1 MEKYNKIEETEEEY
15 KNNRSKRID
24 ELLKIAGTTDTEYK
38 HAIECSVKQGHMILL
53 ERDIDEGYINAFN
66 PEWLEAWGG
75 NIDLQP
81 CLDYFAVI
89 TYVTDYL
96 TKDDSGV
103 TAILREVTKNSEN
116 NGTKEQMQTLIHTF
130 LTHRQMGQAE
140 AYYKIIPS
148 LRMKYSTVRTVFIP
162 TDKKELR
169 SRFLVKVGEKE
180 ETHDKVAFPVTG
192 RDGLYIEKTDLID
205 KYIRRPGPKN
215 KYVEYTENDPDTEDL
230 CVAQFGKMM
239 EANQRKDFDKESDPV
254 DLDDLDYSKEDDKFH
269 FIMRADENKNK
280 KKTPLPER
288 MLLLPKYP
296 GENNIMR
303 KRRFPAAIRFNKKRQ
318 DLDPHK
324 YFLSELM
331 LYYPFRD
338 EKKDLYSDNETLCA
352 NLYQEQFENI
362 KKVKMQVM
370 EHLENVEE
378 ARYMVEEYMKNNKKD
393 EDIGV
398 KMDPENEQEK
408 DECDIEDEEAHP
420 EFGHLDPNEL
430 GIDETNKVQKEK
442 MFKPV
447 DVGNIEDLRQQT
459 KKLDK
464 YQKYIVELAIRYA
477 RGVVKSLKPKNRRPS
492 PPIVMVHGGAG
503 SGKSTV
509 INTLAKW
516 VHYILQKPGDD
527 PDCPYITISAY
538 TGAAACNVNGQ
549 TLHSL
554 FSFNFGAGFLT
565 MSDKIRDQKRNMF
578 KNLEVLIIDEISLV
592 DADMLYKIDL
602 RLKEVKQNENIFGG
616 IALFCFGDLLQIK
629 PVKGRYIFQEP
640 KCDDFKLANAVK
652 PHWNCFR
659 IINLEENHRQGND
672 KGYAEILNRIR
683 IGEQTDEDMIG
694 LEKRVRPKNHTD
706 LKDKDAMYLF
716 GKNKPVDEMNEKRLM
731 KIKGEEFIIEAK
743 SFHSTIKNFKPPISK
758 TGTINNTPFQA
769 KLKLKVGA
777 KLMMTYNV
785 NTADGLTNGS
795 R

>member
-1 MEKYNKIEETEEEY
+1 M
-15 KNNRSKRID
+15 
-24 ELLKIAGTTDTEYK
+24 
-38 HAIECSVKQGHMILL
+38 
-53 ERDIDEGYINAFN
+53 
-66 PEWLEAWGG
+66 
-75 NIDLQP
+75 
-81 CLDYFAVI
+81 
-89 TYVTDYL
+89 
-96 TKDDSGV
+96 
-103 TAILREVTKNSEN
+103 
-116 NGTKEQMQTLIHTF
+116 
-130 LTHRQMGQAE
+130 
-140 AYYKIIPS
+140 
-148 LRMKYSTVRTVFIP
+148 
-162 TDKKELR
+162 
-169 SRFLVKVGEKE
+169 
-180 ETHDKVAFPVTG
+180 
-192 RDGLYIEKTDLID
+192 ID
-205 KYIRRPGPKN
+205 KYTRRPGPKN
-215 KYVEYTENDPDTEDL
+215 KYVEFKENDPDTEDL

-269 FIMRADENKNK
+269 FIMTADENKNK

-331 LYYPFRD
+331 LYYPFCD

-378 ARYMVEEYMKNNKKD
+378 SRYMVEEYMKNNQKD
-393 EDIGV
+393 EEIGV
-398 KMDPENEQEK
+398 KMDPENEQDK
-408 DECDIEDEEAHP
+408 DDCEIEDEEAHP

-464 YQKYIVELAIRYA
+464 YQKYIVELATRYS
-477 RGVVKSLKPKNRRPS
+477 RGIVKSMKPKNRRPS

-554 FSFNFGAGFLT
+554 FSFNFGPGFLT
-565 MSDKIRDQKRNMF
+565 MSDKIRDQKRNML
-578 KNLEVLIIDEISLV
+578 KNLAVLIIDEISLV

-602 RLKEVKQNENIFGG
+602 RLKEVKQNESIFGG

-629 PVKGRYIFQEP
+629 PVKGRFIFQ
-640 KCDDFKLANAVK
+640 
-652 PHWNCFR
+652 
-659 IINLEENHRQGND
+659 
-672 KGYAEILNRIR
+672 
-683 IGEQTDEDMIG
+683 
-694 LEKRVRPKNHTD
+694 
-706 LKDKDAMYLF
+706 
-716 GKNKPVDEMNEKRLM
+716 
-731 KIKGEEFIIEAK
+731 
-743 SFHSTIKNFKPPISK
+743 
-758 TGTINNTPFQA
+758 
-769 KLKLKVGA
+769 
-777 KLMMTYNV
+777 
-785 NTADGLTNGS
+785 
-795 R
+795 